1 MSIDLEQRIRVR
13 AYEIWEREG
22 RSHGRAE
29 QHWHAAKLELTST
42 GRAAAP
48 EEAIAVAAEPKARRK
63 ASAPVEAVNTAA
75 QAAPRRRR
83 SPTTT
88 LPN

>member
-22 RSHGRAE
+22 RIHGNAE
-29 QHWHAAKLELTST
+29 EHWHAAKLELTSMGSAT
-42 GRAAAP
+42 SP
-48 EEAIAVAAEPKARRK
+48 EEAIAVPAKPKTRRK
-63 ASAPVEAVNTAA
+63 AAAPVEAVNA
-75 QAAPRRRR
+75 AAPARRRR
-83 SPTTT
+83 SATS